1 MESIIRKQIEDARH
15 RIPGLDGIIH
25 GIRKIRQ
32 GKHGSR
38 ASLFYSK
45 KSQALIPVESG
56 LERDFCYQLE
66 ADPQVAFYRTQ
77 ALAIPYRKATLHPDF
92 LIFDHQG
99 SAYIREVKHSV
110 FTDSERT
117 TQKTNY
123 LMALF
128 AQYDLEYAVVT
139 EEDMLRPIEKSN
151 WAMLYDRGGRLGI
164 SINLLEWIIAL
175 VSKLAHKS
183 STLSA
188 LRLAIH
194 ESELPAYLLEATLFS
209 GGLRCRMDRPINS
222 QTLIEVTR

>member
-1 MESIIRKQIEDARH
+1 MENIIRKQIEDARH

-45 KSQALIPVESG
+45 KNQALIPVESG

-66 ADPQVAFYRTQ
+66 ADPHVAFYRTQ
-77 ALAIPYRKATLHPDF
+77 ALAVPYHNATLHPDF
-92 LIFDHQG
+92 LIFDHEG
-99 SAYIREVKHSV
+99 NPYIREVKHSA

-117 TQKTNY
+117 IQKTNY
-123 LMALF
+123 LMTLF
-128 AQYDLEYAVVT
+128 ALHNLEYAVVT

-164 SINLLEWIIAL
+164 SKNLLEWIIEL
-175 VSKLAHKS
+175 VSKFANKS
-183 STLSA
+183 STLLA
-188 LRLAIH
+188 LRMAIQ
-194 ESELPAYLLEATLFS
+194 ESKLPAYLLEATLFS
-209 GGLRCRMDRPINS
+209 GGLRCRMDHPINS
-222 QTLIEVTR
+222 QTLIEVAR